1 MFDWLGADL
10 RMDTKKIRG
19 YKTLHLLL
27 KIVLMI
33 LGAIVNIIS

>member
-19 YKTLHLLL
+19 YKRLHLLL
-27 KIVLMI
+27 KILLI
-33 LGAIVNIIS
+33 NLGSIVNIIS